1 MIPTTDQDVIVARQ
15 DLLRFVAAIFH
26 ASGMSGDDAATVA
39 DVLVWAD
46 ARGVDSHGVSR
57 IPRYLEFIRRGDLDP
72 RARPMLDRR
81 TAASF
86 VLRAARAAG
95 PVAMREAINH
105 ATETARRSGVALG
118 VVGETTHTGAIGYY
132 AKRAAEDGFA
142 AIVAAA
148 GPPMMAYFGARVPG
162 VSTSPLA
169 IAVPGRRHGPLLLD
183 MATSVAALGRIK
195 EAAKAGRPLPEGWAL
210 AADGTPT
217 TDAAKAATAL
227 PLGGAKGSGLSLMIE
242 CLTGLMAGAPIL
254 APRLR
259 RQGEGR
265 HLQNATVI
273 LMDIAAFRPL
283 DEFQEDVDELADL
296 IKALPRQAG
305 VNDILLPGERGGR
318 MAALTRSSGIVV
330 SRTTWRSLCN
340 VAETL
345 RLQPPA
351 GLSASN

>member
-1 MIPTTDQDVIVARQ
+1 
-15 DLLRFVAAIFH
+15 
-26 ASGMSGDDAATVA
+26 MSDGDAATVA

-46 ARGVDSHGVSR
+46 ARGVESHGVSR
-57 IPRYLEFIRRGDLDP
+57 IPRYLEFIGRGDLDP
-72 RARPMLDRR
+72 GARPVLDRR

-95 PVAMREAINH
+95 PVAMKEAMAH
-105 ATETARRSGVALG
+105 AMETARGSGVALG

-132 AKRAAEDGFA
+132 AQRAAEGGFA

-169 IAVPGRRHGPLLLD
+169 IAVPSRRHGPLLLD

-210 AADGTPT
+210 AADGAPT
-217 TDAAKAATAL
+217 TNAADAATAL
-227 PLGGAKGSGLSLMIE
+227 PLGGPKGSGLSLMIE

-254 APRLR
+254 APRLL
-259 RQGEGR
+259 RQSDGR
-265 HLQNATVI
+265 HLQNAIIIV
-273 LMDIAAFRPL
+273 MDIAAFRPL
-283 DEFQEDVDELADL
+283 DEFHKDVDELADA
-296 IKALPRQAG
+296 IKALPRQEG

-318 MAALTRSSGIVV
+318 MAALTRSSGIRV
-330 SRTTWRSLCN
+330 SHATWRSLCR

-345 RLQPPA
+345 RLVPPV
-351 GLSASN
+351 GVSASN